1 MSVIGLLK
9 LNIKEMFRQR
19 FLLGLLIFI
28 ELTSVILIMFSYGV
42 INHFNTKTKEV
53 EGTSMYYVIGHI
65 DDELQDPQPAEV
77 KAFISSAIPIV
88 SSKLER
94 VYFGGFNRKSDEGVS
109 YDCISDYRNGKL
121 IPVSLAGGIGEGRG
135 FEDTDAD
142 TAEKIALVPETYE
155 SDEINIAGQQ
165 FRCIGKYKVNMYSPA
180 SRVYIPYYAF
190 PENNIEVLGVTM
202 RFTKPL
208 TLNEHNKLAQLAA
221 KYVPQYEFPEFD
233 GIDNESDN
241 RVYRSIIGVA
251 IVFMAISAINYCIM
265 YKHILAK
272 RRRILAV
279 SRICGCTGTR
289 ASIVYFIELYGLSV
303 ILLVIG
309 LLIFHCAILPAAS
322 GTFEYMSAYMTTK
335 TYLKISGIYLGML
348 LVVYVILIGRFVRKT
363 PAELIRSV

>member
-1 MSVIGLLK
+1 
-9 LNIKEMFRQR
+9 
-19 FLLGLLIFI
+19 
-28 ELTSVILIMFSYGV
+28 
-42 INHFNTKTKEV
+42 
-53 EGTSMYYVIGHI
+53 MYYVIGHI

-77 KAFISSAIPIV
+77 KAFISSSIPIV

-94 VYFGGFNRKSDEGVS
+94 VFFAGFDRESDEDLS

-142 TAEKIALVPETYE
+142 TTEKIAIVPETQGT
-155 SDEINIAGQQ
+155 DEIYIAGER
-165 FRCIGKYKVNMYSPA
+165 FKCIGKYKVNMYSVG
-180 SRVYIPYYAF
+180 SSVYIPYYSF
-190 PENNIEVLGVTM
+190 PEKNLEVIGVTM
-202 RFTKPL
+202 RFSKPL
-208 TLNEHNKLAQLAA
+208 TRDEHNKLAQFAA

-233 GIDNESDN
+233 GIDNENDN
-241 RVYRSIIGVA
+241 RVYRSVIGVA
-251 IVFMAISAINYCIM
+251 IAFIAISAINYCIM
-265 YKHILAK
+265 YKHILTK

-279 SRICGCTGTR
+279 SRICGCTGAK
-289 ASIVYFIELYGLSV
+289 ASMVYFIELYGLSV

-309 LLIFHCAILPAAS
+309 LLIFHYAILPAAS

>member
-19 FLLGLLIFI
+19 FLLGLLVFI
-28 ELTSVILIMFSYGV
+28 ELTSVILIMFSYGI

-77 KAFISSAIPIV
+77 KAFISSSIPIV

-94 VYFGGFNRKSDEGVS
+94 VFFAGFDRESDEDLS

-142 TAEKIALVPETYE
+142 TTEKIAIVPETQGT
-155 SDEINIAGQQ
+155 DEIYIAGER
-165 FRCIGKYKVNMYSPA
+165 FKCIGKYKVNMYSVG
-180 SRVYIPYYAF
+180 SSVYIPYYSF
-190 PENNIEVLGVTM
+190 PEKNLEVIGVTM
-202 RFTKPL
+202 RFSKPL
-208 TLNEHNKLAQLAA
+208 TRDEHNKLAQFAA

-233 GIDNESDN
+233 GIDNENDN
-241 RVYRSIIGVA
+241 RVYRSVIGVA
-251 IVFMAISAINYCIM
+251 IAFIVISAINYCIM
-265 YKHILAK
+265 YKHILTK

-279 SRICGCTGTR
+279 SRICGCTGAK
-289 ASIVYFIELYGLSV
+289 ASMVYFIELYGLSV

-309 LLIFHCAILPAAS
+309 LLIFHYAILPAAS